1 VRVLTRILSFG
12 YAVLLRA
19 LVAMGGALAAYGA
32 TGMFTSGGIM
42 PPNLL
47 VKAGGLFVLI
57 VAIAIWTRERRL
69 DGIWPALLI
78 VSVPYSLYALGAW
91 SVSEC
96 APDHPPITSLDP
108 LTCSPVGTHAI
119 AIVAPATT
127 LIGLVLFVR
136 DIRALA
142 RRGTQRHEMA

>member
-1 VRVLTRILSFG
+1 MRLLARILSFG
-12 YAVLLRA
+12 YSVLLRA
-19 LVAMGGALAAYGA
+19 LVAMGGALGAYGA
-32 TGMFTSGGIM
+32 TGMFTSSGIM

-47 VKAGGLFVLI
+47 VKAGALFVVI
-57 VAIAIWTRERRL
+57 VAIAMWTKERRIG
-69 DGIWPALLI
+69 GIWPALLI
-78 VSVPYSLYALGAW
+78 IGVPYGFYAWGSW

-119 AIVAPATT
+119 AIAAPVIT

-142 RRGTQRHEMA
+142 KRGPQRSETA